1 MMDTQSVFVVDDD
14 EAVRKS
20 LKSLLEHNGWT
31 ARIFATGD
39 SFVTAIDPSWNG
51 CVLLDIRMPG
61 LDGLEVLSEIAIRK
75 IHLPVI
81 IITGH
86 GDVPVAVKAMKLG
99 AVDFIEKPFKEEVL
113 LEALRNALAIR
124 KQAEEQEAITGEAQ
138 ELIGRLS
145 PREREVFD
153 HVVLGRRN
161 RMIAQELGISLRT
174 VEVHRLK
181 IMKKM
186 EASNLSQLVRTAL
199 SAGVWPE

>member
-1 MMDTQSVFVVDDD
+1 MTEMQSIFVVDDD
-14 EAVRKS
+14 SAVRNS

-31 ARIFATGD
+31 ARTFATGD
-39 SFVTAIDPSWNG
+39 SFVAAIEADWNG
-51 CVLLDIRMPG
+51 CALVDIRMPG
-61 LDGLEVLSEIAIRK
+61 LDGLEVLSEIAARK
-75 IHLPVI
+75 IHLPVV

-86 GDVPVAVKAMKLG
+86 GDVPVAVEAMKRG

-113 LEALRNALAIR
+113 LGAIRNALAIR
-124 KQAEEQEAITGEAQ
+124 KQAEKQEAIAGEAQ
-138 ELIGRLS
+138 ELITRLS

-153 HVVLGRRN
+153 HVVIGRRN

-186 EASNLSQLVRTAL
+186 GASNLSQLVRIAL
-199 SAGVWPE
+199 AAGLWPE